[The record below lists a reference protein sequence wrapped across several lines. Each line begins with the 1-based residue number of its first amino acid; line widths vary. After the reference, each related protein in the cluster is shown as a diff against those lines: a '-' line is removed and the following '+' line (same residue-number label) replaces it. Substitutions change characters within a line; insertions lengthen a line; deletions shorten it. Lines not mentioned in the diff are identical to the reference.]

1 MVATQSIN
9 LKATH
14 TIVTSD
20 HLTVPSNARDL
31 IVELRI
37 SSTVSFKVMTSP
49 DQVNWYQVGSNHNSK
64 TEDTI
69 VSLAGESVLQYVC
82 VQPTSA
88 SYDSSVTSAKLYFG
102 RSK

>member
-1 MVATQSIN
+1 MVASQSIN
-9 LKATH
+9 LKATS

-31 IVELRI
+31 IVEVRL
-37 SSTVSFKVMTSP
+37 SDVVTFKVMTSP
-49 DQVNWYQVGSNHNSK
+49 DQVNWYQVASTQSSK
-64 TEDTI
+64 SQDTI
-69 VSLAGESVLQYVC
+69 VHIGESVLQYVC

-88 SYDSSVTSAKLYFG
+88 SYDSSIVSAKLYFG